1 MIWWAVLVIQVAT
14 FVALGAYYVSHG
26 NYRLGVAQ
34 LLLAVVQAVIYSGG
48 L

>member
-1 MIWWAVLVIQVAT
+1 MWQAVLGVQVAT
-14 FVALGAYYVSHG
+14 FVALGAYFIAHG
-26 NYRLGVAQ
+26 SARLGVAQ